1 MTTTAPSKFSSNYQK
16 HEARTL
22 GAHVP
27 CTQPNSNSFTGTNPK
42 KLYGSQLNQHP
53 FLCKSK
59 KILAR
64 QIKLEMGQSQTLRC
78 KATQN
83 SQCAWILV
91 QILTV
96 CYYFSLTLCHL
107 PGWDKLFRMSPSITQ
122 CILSPSSIRDVWKCS
137 YVCFLWLLGT
147 FLAQTLVNLSRC
159 LESP

>member
-1 MTTTAPSKFSSNYQK
+1 MATTTPSKFPSNYQK
-16 HEARTL
+16 YEARTL
-22 GAHVP
+22 RTHVP

-42 KLYGSQLNQHP
+42 QLYGSQLNQPP

-59 KILAR
+59 KTLAR
-64 QIKLEMGQSQTLRC
+64 QIKLEMGQSQTPRC

-96 CYYFSLTLCHL
+96 CYHFSLTLCHL

-122 CILSPSSIRDVWKCS
+122 CILSPSSIRDLYESAHTCAS
-137 YVCFLWLLGT
+137 CGCLAHFLPRPSLT
-147 FLAQTLVNLSRC
+147 
-159 LESP
+159 